1 MTELQRRYIQRYFEQ
16 HTKGWLWRYVIEMA
30 EWILRHGQD
39 KAHAMSKAER
49 N

>member
-16 HTKGWLWRYVIEMA
+16 HTKGWLWTYITDMTEA
-30 EWILRHGQD
+30 ILRYGQD
-39 KAHAMSKAER
+39 KAHAMSKAEW